1 MTEKQLSVAGALT
14 LRLLKEHPSPI
25 VTAYDLA
32 VGILKLYLAR
42 EYAGQKIKKLSS
54 PLPERG
60 SISKY
65 RNALMELGILEER
78 RGLPVDTY
86 ILPSSPFQDDMN
98 LACGIDPFCYVSH
111 LSAMAYHGLTDRF
124 SKTLFVTTLPPTS
137 WRKRAEEKMQRDLG
151 DALEQFRAIHFP
163 TLTRHTLSA
172 IGRQPVNTH
181 VSKYA
186 DAGAYVHLADRP
198 ARVSSIGRTFLDM
211 LRQSDLCG
219 GMIHVVRVFETNA
232 RTYLPLLLDEIDRHG
247 RPIDKVRAGYI
258 LDERCGI
265 HDLRIEQWHTFAQ
278 RGGSRVLDA
287 GAPFWPEFSE
297 KWCLSINVN
306 L

>member
-1 MTEKQLSVAGALT
+1 MAEKQLSVAGALT

-25 VTAYDLA
+25 VTTYDLG
-32 VGILKLYLAR
+32 VEILKLYLAR
-42 EYAGQKIKKLSS
+42 EYSGQKIKKLSS
-54 PLPERG
+54 PLPERS
-60 SISKY
+60 SISRY

-78 RGLPVDTY
+78 RGLPADTY
-86 ILPSSPFQDDMN
+86 ILPSSPHQDDMN

-124 SKTLFVTTLPPTS
+124 SKTLFLTTLPSTP
-137 WRKRAEEKMQRDLG
+137 WRKRAEEKMHRDLG
-151 DALEQFRAIHFP
+151 DALEKFREIHFP
-163 TLTRHTLSA
+163 TPTRHTLSA

-186 DAGAYVHLADRP
+186 DAGAYVHLSDRP
-198 ARVSSIGRTFLDM
+198 TRVSSIGRTFLDM
-211 LRQSDLCG
+211 LRQADLCG
-219 GMIHVVRVFETNA
+219 GMIHVVRVFESTA
-232 RTYLPLLLDEIDRHG
+232 STYLPLIVSEIDRHG
-247 RPIDKVRAGYI
+247 TAIDKVRAGYI

-265 HDLRIEQWHTFAQ
+265 HDARVEQWHTLAQ

-287 GAPFWPEFSE
+287 SAPFWPEFSE
-297 KWCLSINVN
+297 KWCLSINTN

>member
-25 VTAYDLA
+25 VTTYDLA
-32 VGILKLYLAR
+32 VNILKLYLAR

-54 PLPERG
+54 ALPEKSSVNR
-60 SISKY
+60 Y

-78 RGLPVDTY
+78 RGFPPDSYVLT
-86 ILPSSPFQDDMN
+86 SSPFQDDMD

-124 SKTLFVTTLPPTS
+124 SKILFVTTLPPTM
-137 WRKRAEEKMQRDLG
+137 WREKANDKMQRDLRE
-151 DALEQFRAIHFP
+151 ALAQFRQIGFP
-163 TLTRHTLSA
+163 TLIRHTLSA
-172 IGRQPVNTH
+172 IGRQPVNTYA
-181 VSKYA
+181 SKHA
-186 DAGAYVHLADRP
+186 DAGAYVVLPDRP
-198 ARVSSIGRTFLDM
+198 VRVSSIGRTFLDM
-211 LRQSDLCG
+211 LRQADLCG
-219 GMIHVVRVFETNA
+219 GMIHVVRVFESNA
-232 RTYLPLLLDEIDRHG
+232 RTYLPLIIGEVDRHG
-247 RPIDKVRAGYI
+247 TPIDKVRAGYI

-265 HDLRIEQWHTFAQ
+265 NDARIEQWHSFAQ

-287 GAPFWPEFSE
+287 GSPFWPEFSE